1 MKRRTLLQWM
11 ASTAAIL
18 PLERV
23 RLYAQPREFTPE
35 AIATLQEIA
44 ATVIPASLG
53 AAQVRDTADKFV
65 VWTRGYR
72 EGVPLEHGYG
82 HPRLRRS
89 PASPVPLYMA
99 QLSALDAAARAKGAS
114 FGALDLETRRALID
128 ASLIKANVRT
138 LPARPSGQHVVADLM
153 ALYFRS
159 SEANDACY
167 RAAIGREVCR
177 PIALTTRRPAPL
189 KTADSGRQGEQGN
202 LDVREFAAAPAASV
216 AVER

>member
-18 PLERV
+18 PFERL
-23 RLYAQPREFTPE
+23 RLYAQPRELTPE
-35 AIATLQEIA
+35 AIATLHEIA

-53 AAQVRDTADKFV
+53 AAQVGDTADKFV
-65 VWTRGYR
+65 AWTRGYR

-89 PASPVPLYMA
+89 PASPVPVYIA

-128 ASLIKANVRT
+128 ASLAKANVRA

-177 PIALTTRRPAPL
+177 PIAITTRRPEPL
-189 KTADSGRQGEQGN
+189 KAADHGEQGGHGGPN
-202 LDVREFAAAPAASV
+202 LPEFSSV
-216 AVER
+216 SAVSSVVES

>member
-1 MKRRTLLQWM
+1 MKRRTLLQWL

-18 PLERV
+18 PFERI
-23 RLYAQPREFTPE
+23 RLYAQPRELTPE
-35 AIATLQEIA
+35 AIATLHEIA
-44 ATVIPASLG
+44 GTVIPASLG
-53 AAQVRDTADKFV
+53 AAQVRDAADKFV

-89 PASPVPLYMA
+89 AASPVPLYMA
-99 QLSALDAAARAKGAS
+99 QLAAIDTAARAQGAS
-114 FGALDLETRRALID
+114 FGALDLDARRALLD
-128 ASLIKANVRT
+128 ASLAKANVRA
-138 LPARPSGQHVVADLM
+138 LPARPSGQHIVADLM

-177 PIALTTRRPAPL
+177 PIAITTRRPEPL
-189 KTADSGRQGEQGN
+189 KPDAAGGRVDYG
-202 LDVREFAAAPAASV
+202 AANPLQSSSV
-216 AVER
+216 SPVSSVVES